1 MTTTA
6 QPQLNG
12 RWLVAAAAF
21 GALVALSAFLVLTA
35 GDDPQQPQRGGTVA
49 GFASSGPHYGSLAE
63 LTAKSNLVVLGTVKE
78 VLPGEI
84 DAAGTPEAVEHT
96 NTAVRVDEVLKGSAS
111 REDVVTVKTLDVA
124 FGLPDA
130 AEWRSP
136 GTRVLLFLSPSRET
150 AGLHILAN
158 TNYSQTAYIVE
169 GENVELTLPDEVS
182 ERIATLSVG
191 EIRQAVKAS

>member
-1 MTTTA
+1 MTRTA

-35 GDDPQQPQRGGTVA
+35 RDDPQQPQRGGAIA

-78 VLPGEI
+78 VVPGEI

-96 NTAVRVDEVLKGSAS
+96 NTAVRIDEVLKGSAS
-111 REDVVTVKTLDVA
+111 SDVVTVKTLDVA
-124 FGLPDA
+124 FGLPNA
-130 AEWRSP
+130 TEWRSP

-158 TNYSQTAYIVE
+158 TNYSQTAYVVE
-169 GENVELTLPDEVS
+169 GENVALTLPDAVS

-191 EIRQAVKAS
+191 EIRQVVKAS